1 MKHINF
7 LYIVLLFCSCSV
19 SKKHITNQANSLSL
33 EAKNEDKIA
42 YSLYLIGDAGDDLKK
57 STPILN
63 SLKKRLQKENTQ
75 NTGVAFLG
83 DNLYPAGLRKKNN
96 KNRAEDERRLDVQIN
111 AVQNFKG
118 DILFIPGNHDWG
130 EQAHS
135 GLKRIKRQEKYIQRM
150 LQGRNVFRPSH
161 GCPGPEV
168 IKVSDDFV
176 IIILDTQWWLHKH
189 EKPKGEKDGCE
200 VSNTDE
206 LMVAFKEALKKNR
219 SKNIVVLGHHP
230 LVSNG
235 SHGGYFPI
243 KDHIF
248 PLTKLNKNFYIPL
261 PGLGSIYP
269 IYRKYIGHNQDIAHP
284 VYADMSKQIKVAINE
299 YDNVIYAAGH
309 EHNLQ
314 YIQQENAHYVIS
326 GSGSKTTYVRNNRRI
341 QYGANLTGYTRLY
354 HYENGEMW
362 IDFITVNQETGKE
375 NIGYRKLLFKA
386 HSHEEK
392 VSKTTIQKTDYTGKT
407 AKVIPDTMF
416 RAGNFKRI
424 FFGDLHRD
432 LWTKELEV
440 PYLNIHYEKGGLVP
454 VKKGGGMQSISL
466 RMKGGDGKEYVIR
479 GIKKNSKFLIERN
492 LRGTLAQDIIYDGI
506 AGSHPY
512 ASIVI
517 PPLADAAGVY
527 HTNPK
532 LVYVP
537 KDPILGEYMEEFGG
551 MFCLFE
557 ERPNGN
563 MKHEASVGNSK
574 KVVGYVDVINKTQQE
589 YDHIV
594 DYKSVLT
601 ARLFDMLI
609 GDWDRHDDQWRWAQF
624 KKKNKFIYRPIPR
637 DRDQAF
643 FRFDGA
649 VMDLMNSKFLLRK
662 FQPFKH
668 KINDVPGLG
677 FNARYFDRANLNEAS
692 KADWIY
698 AAQQIQKNVTDNKIE
713 AAIRSFPSEAF
724 DFSGPEI
731 ISTLKARRNQ
741 LVETAQRHYH
751 FIAKE
756 VDIVGTFREDYF
768 DVQRLEN
775 GEVEVS
781 IYPANKKGKKKK
793 AKRYYHRVFK
803 RNETKEIRL
812 YGLDGSDIYNIEGD
826 VKKSIIVRII
836 SGEKAIKVKDKSKV
850 AGLRKKT
857 QVYHFNKKDKIK
869 GGTETRIRVLRD
881 ENDHYEYNRK
891 EFLYDKAVPG
901 LSIGFNPNDGFYIGP
916 AFTYTKQG
924 FKKRPFKH
932 KHKFAANRTFG
943 AKGYNIYYDFK
954 RTELIGPLDFHLMT
968 QINRPIVY
976 QFYGRGNE
984 TKALDDDFKLHNVR
998 MNNFEVNPSLNYSFL
1013 NNTRNLK
1020 LSLDVRRVSFDQKPI
1035 VPMPSWET
1043 QDQTFM
1049 GLTMSYENENKNSNI
1064 NPSRGTHLKLAGSW
1078 NRGIDNSPI
1087 NFFRI
1092 NSSLSFYIPIHII
1105 NQQTVLAVRTGFA
1118 RNFGTHAFFQSNFLD
1133 GFVNF
1138 RGVRRNRYAGN
1149 ASLFHNI
1156 ELRQSLLKVKT
1167 YTAPFDIGLLGH
1179 FDLGKVWER
1188 TVNSSRF
1195 HNSYGAGAFI
1205 NVLDYF
1211 MLMGTYSV
1219 SNPFDSR
1226 ENEQLT
1232 IGTAFLF

>member
-1 MKHINF
+1 MKNLKFI
-7 LYIVLLFCSCSV
+7 YVVLFFCSCSV
-19 SKKHITNQANSLSL
+19 GKKYTSNIDTIPL
-33 EAKNEDKIA
+33 EPKNKSEIG
-42 YSLYLIGDAGDDLKK
+42 YSLYLIGDVGDDITKSEPVLK
-57 STPILN
+57 
-63 SLKKRLQKENTQ
+63 SLHNRLQSDNNA

-96 KNRAEDERRLDVQIN
+96 KFRAQDERRLDVQIN
-111 AVQNFKG
+111 AVKDFNG
-118 DILFIPGNHDWG
+118 DILFIPGNHDWA
-130 EQAHS
+130 EQAHN
-135 GLKRIKRQEKYIQRM
+135 GEKRIKRQEKYIQNKLM
-150 LQGRNVFRPSH
+150 SKNVFRPSH

-168 IKVSDDFV
+168 IKVSDDLV

-189 EKPKGEKDGCE
+189 GKPKGEKDGCE

-235 SHGGYFPI
+235 SHGGYFPT

-248 PLTKLNKNFYIPL
+248 PLAKLNKNFYLPL

-269 IYRKYIGHNQDIAHP
+269 VYRKYIGHNQDIAHP
-284 VYADMSKQIKVAINE
+284 VYADMVKKLKAAINE

-314 YIQQENAHYVIS
+314 YIQQDNAHYVIS
-326 GSGSKTTYVRNNRRI
+326 GSGSKTTYVRHNKRLR
-341 QYGANLTGYTRLY
+341 YGAKKTGYTRLY

-362 IDFITVNQETGKE
+362 VDFITVNQETGKE
-375 NIGYRKLLFKA
+375 RIGYRKLLFKA
-386 HSHEEK
+386 PPHSEA
-392 VSKTTIQKTDYTGKT
+392 VSAQSIKKTDYSGQT
-407 AKVIPDTMF
+407 AKVIPDTAF
-416 RAGNFKRI
+416 KASNFKRI

-440 PYLNIHYEKGGLVP
+440 PYLNIHYEKGGLTP

-479 GIKKNSKFLIERN
+479 GIQKNSKFLIERN

-512 ASIVI
+512 ASVVI
-517 PPLADAAGVY
+517 PQLADAAGVY

-537 KDPILGEYMEEFGG
+537 KDPILGDYMAEFGG

-557 ERPNGN
+557 ERPDGN

-574 KVVGYVDVINKTQQE
+574 KVLGYVDVVNKTQQE
-589 YDHIV
+589 YNHVV

-624 KKKNKFIYRPIPR
+624 KKKNEYVYRPIPR

-649 VMDLMNSKFLLRK
+649 IMNLMNSKFLLRK
-662 FQPFKH
+662 FQPFKNE
-668 KINDVPGLG
+668 INDIAGLG

-692 KADWIY
+692 LDDWIK
-698 AAQQIQKNVTDNKIE
+698 AAEQIQKKVTDKDIE
-713 AAIRSFPSEAF
+713 AAINLFPKEAM
-724 DFSGPEI
+724 DFSGKEI
-731 ISTLKARRNQ
+731 ISTLKARRGN
-741 LVETAQRHYH
+741 LISTAKRHYK

-756 VDIVGTFREDYF
+756 VEVTGTFKDDYF
-768 DVQRLEN
+768 EIDRKEN
-775 GEVEVS
+775 GAVEVS
-781 IYPANKKGKKKK
+781 IYPSKKGKRRKG
-793 AKRYYHRVFK
+793 KRYYHRIFK
-803 RNETKEIRL
+803 KGETKEIRL
-812 YGLDGSDIYNIEGD
+812 YGLDGHDIFNIEGK
-826 VKKSIIVRII
+826 VKKSILVRII
-836 SGEKAIKVKDKSKV
+836 SGEKPIKVKDKSSV
-850 AGLRKKT
+850 AGLRRKT

-869 GGTETRIRVLRD
+869 GGKETRVRVLRD

-891 EFLYDKAVPG
+891 DFLYDKAMPG
-901 LSIGFNPNDGFYIGP
+901 LSVGFNPNDGFYLGP

-924 FKKRPFKH
+924 FKKKPFKH
-932 KHKFAANRTFG
+932 EHKFAANRTFG
-943 AKGYNIYYDFK
+943 AQGYNIYYDYK

-968 QINRPIVY
+968 QLNRPIVY

-984 TKALDDDFKLHNVR
+984 TVGLDDDFTLYNVR
-998 MNNFEVNPSLNYSFL
+998 MNNFEINPSLNYSFL

-1035 VPMPSWET
+1035 IPMPSWET

-1049 GLTMSYENENKNSNI
+1049 GVTMSYENVNKNSNV

-1078 NRGIDNSPI
+1078 NTGIDNSPI

-1092 NSSLSFYIPIHII
+1092 NSSLSFYVPINII
-1105 NQQTVLAVRTGFA
+1105 NRQTVLAVRTGFA
-1118 RNFGTHAFFQSNFLD
+1118 RNFGTTAFFQSNFLD

-1149 ASLFHNI
+1149 ASLFYNI
-1156 ELRQSLLKVKT
+1156 ELRQSLLKIKT
-1167 YTAPFDIGLLGH
+1167 YTAPFDIGVMGH
-1179 FDLGKVWER
+1179 FDLGKVWEKS
-1188 TVNSSRF
+1188 VNSSRF

-1211 MLMGTYSV
+1211 MLMGTYSI
-1219 SNPFDSR
+1219 SNPMDSE
-1226 ENEQLT
+1226 ENQQLT
-1232 IGTAFLF
+1232 IGTSFLF